1 MKPKFTTERLYL
13 HLLDK
18 ADAAFILE
26 ILNTPDFLNFIGD
39 RKVRNSREALLYIE
53 KISQDPATTF
63 YTVKTRDDGIT
74 AGMVSVI
81 KRPYLEHYDIGFAFL
96 PDYMK
101 KGYAYEASIA
111 VLKKLLDSPEH
122 ECILATVVEKN
133 IKSIR
138 LLEKL
143 GLQKID
149 TIEVGN
155 HDYLLYRINKL

>member
-1 MKPKFTTERLYL
+1 M
-13 HLLDK
+13 
-18 ADAAFILE
+18 
-26 ILNTPDFLNFIGD
+26 N
-39 RKVRNSREALLYIE
+39 
-53 KISQDPATTF
+53 
-63 YTVKTRDDGIT
+63 
-74 AGMVSVI
+74 
-81 KRPYLEHYDIGFAFL
+81 
-96 PDYMK
+96 

-111 VLKKLLDSPEH
+111 VLQKLLDSPEH

-155 HDYLLYRINKL
+155 HDYLLYRIDKL